1 MLKEWGNGQAP
12 AREAAKAGDMKTGI
26 PLFVNAIGGPGAL
39 TVVPMPTR
47 GWTSITQR
55 PIRPTRRRSAQDR
68 SSPATWR
75 SRPRMLSRFKTRRPG

>member
-47 GWTSITQR
+47 G
-55 PIRPTRRRSAQDR
+55 
-68 SSPATWR
+68 
-75 SRPRMLSRFKTRRPG
+75 

>member
-1 MLKEWGNGQAP
+1 VAFLRKPDISFFEFISSLKYDSPPKKRGYQCKTRTHRDGAADMLKEWGNGQAP

-47 GWTSITQR
+47 G
-55 PIRPTRRRSAQDR
+55 
-68 SSPATWR
+68 
-75 SRPRMLSRFKTRRPG
+75 